1 MRRALVLSA
10 ALLVLTPRVAHAEP
24 KAPTAEEV
32 ERARTFFNAGAQA
45 YAAARYA
52 DAVRSFEQAYAL
64 APRSSLVFALAQAE
78 RKEYYATN
86 DPRLLRRA
94 LSHYV
99 EYLDQVKSGGRRAE
113 AIEARAELE
122 ARLSRLDPQ
131 QAEPTAAPPDKRA
144 PRLTVYSPT
153 PGARVSVDGGALEEL
168 PYFGDL
174 APGRHKVRVVAEGFY
189 DAEQEVSGDR
199 GIDVPVNLPLRERP
213 ALVTVALDRAAEIY
227 VDGRLVATTPVG
239 RPIEVPPG
247 PHVLSV
253 STNGKKAYSREVTL
267 ERGKPFRFAPEL
279 ETSGQRVVALT
290 MLGAGAV
297 GLLAGGAFGLAALG
311 REGAAEDIAE
321 RRAREN
327 ISAGDLEAYNR
338 AIDDR
343 DAFRTASVVS
353 LSAGAALALGGAALY
368 LFDRPSIPV
377 LPPRSTEPKPQPTEP
392 TMEIGAYPVLG
403 PGTWGGGFVARF

>member
-1 MRRALVLSA
+1 MRRALLLAA
-10 ALLVLTPRVAHAEP
+10 ALLALTPRAALAQA
-24 KAPTAEEV
+24 KAPAPEEV
-32 ERARTFFNAGAQA
+32 ERARTFCNAGAQA

-64 APRSSLVFALAQAE
+64 APRSSLLFSLAQAE

-86 DPRLLRRA
+86 DASYLRRA
-94 LSHYV
+94 LGHYV

-131 QAEPTAAPPDKRA
+131 HAGPAPAQPEKRA

-153 PGARVSVDGGALEEL
+153 PGARVSVDGAPLEEL

-174 APGRHKVRVVAEGFY
+174 APGRHKLRVVAEGHF

-199 GIDVPVNLPLRERP
+199 GIDVPVNVPLRERP

-227 VDGRLVATTPVG
+227 VDGRLVATSPVG

-253 STNGKKAYSREVTL
+253 SANGRKAYSREVTL
-267 ERGKPFRFAPEL
+267 ERGKPFRFEPEL

-297 GLLAGGAFGLAALG
+297 GLVAGGAFGLAALG

-327 ISAGDLEAYNR
+327 ITAGDLDAYNR
-338 AIDDR
+338 AIDGR
-343 DAFRTASVVS
+343 DAFRTASIVS

-368 LFDRPSIPV
+368 VFDRPSIPV
-377 LPPRSTEPKPQPTEP
+377 LPPRSTEPKPQPSEP

-403 PGTWGGGFVARF
+403 PGTWGGGLGVTF